1 MKLNLH
7 KIELLLCKMPLK
19 IFYHLVLFSVLIN
32 LKQRKKII
40 INIYETMKKIW
51 FKKKL
56 SCVFLVFYQNYIPI
70 FLNLEKDFHEFYQK
84 Y

>member
-1 MKLNLH
+1 
-7 KIELLLCKMPLK
+7 
-19 IFYHLVLFSVLIN
+19 
-32 LKQRKKII
+32 
-40 INIYETMKKIW
+40 MKKIW

-70 FLNLEKDFHEFYQK
+70 FLNLEKDFHDFYQK